1 MRSIFFLSLLL
12 FPGSAGAQSDAGAE
26 LKETRDRLKVLEDRL
41 NKLEGAPA
49 KTSLS
54 AFNPAM
60 GISLDT
66 VFSDAN
72 DKANFLFRS
81 AEVNLEAPI
90 DPFLKGW
97 VIINGKPAAVEI
109 EEAAL
114 QTTSLPWN
122 LTLTGGRM
130 FAAFGRLAQFHDH
143 ELPVTE
149 RPRSLDTFIGGETQ
163 ADGLEA
169 AFLFPTPFYLS
180 GTFGVYNKIG
190 GENARAD
197 NAAGRPLEE
206 STYLGRLAAST
217 DLGASHGLE
226 LGVDSAWTP
235 KRSRQEDVAVTGS
248 VQPSI
253 VTRKNT
259 WRTLSGADLTYRYQP
274 AQGGVYRGAIWG
286 TEVMM
291 NNERRF
297 NAATRLPT
305 DRVRAY
311 SGFSY
316 LQVKLGRRWRPG
328 ALVDLAEDL
337 DDPQRLTRTG
347 TAFLSCDVTEF
358 HRVRLSYSV
367 ASSNAAGLPKNH
379 IVALQWTGV
388 LGRHVHGFRDR

>member
-1 MRSIFFLSLLL
+1 M
-12 FPGSAGAQSDAGAE
+12 
-26 LKETRDRLKVLEDRL
+26 
-41 NKLEGAPA
+41 
-49 KTSLS
+49 
-54 AFNPAM
+54 
-60 GISLDT
+60 
-66 VFSDAN
+66 
-72 DKANFLFRS
+72 
-81 AEVNLEAPI
+81 
-90 DPFLKGW
+90 
-97 VIINGKPAAVEI
+97 
-109 EEAAL
+109 
-114 QTTSLPWN
+114 
-122 LTLTGGRM
+122 
-130 FAAFGRLAQFHDH
+130 
-143 ELPVTE
+143 
-149 RPRSLDTFIGGETQ
+149 
-163 ADGLEA
+163 
-169 AFLFPTPFYLS
+169 
-180 GTFGVYNKIG
+180 
-190 GENARAD
+190 
-197 NAAGRPLEE
+197 
-206 STYLGRLAAST
+206 
-217 DLGASHGLE
+217 
-226 LGVDSAWTP
+226 DSAWTP

-248 VQPSI
+248 VQPSM